1 MGSSHTMAVVGAPR
15 FIDIVVVVVAVV
27 EESSREVVL
36 KKRVLH
42 NSFSSSPFALLHCK
56 KARFHE
62 LIILDL
68 K

>member
-56 KARFHE
+56 KAKFHE

-68 K
+68 

>member
-36 KKRVLH
+36 KKKGFFTKIPH
-42 NSFSSSPFALLHCK
+42 
-56 KARFHE
+56 
-62 LIILDL
+62 LDKNL
-68 K
+68 AYLPQINE

>member
-15 FIDIVVVVVAVV
+15 FIDIVVVVVAVAVV

-62 LIILDL
+62 LIYNP
-68 K
+68 